1 MWCHGLSKLWCHV
14 WSVLLLS
21 PIMAPPPYFVYICLH
36 AIPFSIYFGF
46 NVGNLGKPRYLAS
59 SNFRNLPP
67 LAKFSKF
74 WGKFSICQ
82 IVRLTL
88 ANLLYYWSNFHCC
101 KRPDT
106 EKYLT
111 VWSHCLRVTCCLML
125 TFDWISDQKRRRGD
139 RAQVQAWGG
148 GRGGWDDRHVV
159 LQRRRD
165 QGLREGL
172 PHLRWNLC
180 QALCTEVRVRPYQLR
195 TLSRAIVSNVNFFL

>member
-1 MWCHGLSKLWCHV
+1 MGLSKLSCHV
-14 WSVLLLS
+14 WSALLLS
-21 PIMAPPPYFVYICLH
+21 PTMAPPPYFVYICLH

-106 EKYLT
+106 EKISNRLITLSSSYLLPNVDLWLNFRSKT
-111 VWSHCLRVTCCLML
+111 KERRSSSSAGL
-125 TFDWISDQKRRRGD
+125 RRRS
-139 RAQVQAWGG
+139 R
-148 GRGGWDDRHVV
+148 
-159 LQRRRD
+159 
-165 QGLREGL
+165 
-172 PHLRWNLC
+172 
-180 QALCTEVRVRPYQLR
+180 RVRWPSRGTSTTSRSR
-195 TLSRAIVSNVNFFL
+195 TPRRSASPSMEPMPSSMYRGTSEALSIANSL